1 MDWGLVLALAGAAMG
16 ALPAARSQEHLIN
29 APEPSQ
35 PIKEHALPDRLPA
48 KPSQPPAFSV
58 PVEALG
64 FAAPGPLYLGQQN
77 SLVSLDFLD
86 EDHLLFTFRVP
97 GLMRRE
103 EGASDARRIRA
114 VVLELPSGTV
124 GAEALWT
131 VHDRARYLWMLKDGR
146 FLLRDRENLES
157 GDKTLQ
163 LKPFLHFPG
172 ALLWLEIDPAQQ
184 YMVTGTR
191 EPASADGAP
200 SDLPTRSSAPDLA
213 LRILRRDS
221 GQVLLT
227 SRVRSALHLPI
238 NSDGYLES
246 LRGTENEW
254 LLNLNYFSGGSRIL
268 ARIDSACS
276 PLFDFVGPREI
287 LATYCS
293 PAGAGEMALIRDDGR
308 RLWQVQ
314 TSEMAVWPL
323 VVKAPDGSRMAREAL
338 AVTHAVTASS
348 PLGQEDI
355 KGQLVEVLDT
365 ADGKVELETEA
376 SPVFDA
382 GGNVAI
388 SPSGRRVAVLNGGA
402 IQIFELPAPPPLPQ
416 PVARPV
422 LH

>member
-1 MDWGLVLALAGAAMG
+1 M
-16 ALPAARSQEHLIN
+16 
-29 APEPSQ
+29 
-35 PIKEHALPDRLPA
+35 
-48 KPSQPPAFSV
+48 
-58 PVEALG
+58 
-64 FAAPGPLYLGQQN
+64 
-77 SLVSLDFLD
+77 
-86 EDHLLFTFRVP
+86 
-97 GLMRRE
+97 
-103 EGASDARRIRA
+103 
-114 VVLELPSGTV
+114 
-124 GAEALWT
+124 
-131 VHDRARYLWMLKDGR
+131 
-146 FLLRDRENLES
+146 
-157 GDKTLQ
+157 
-163 LKPFLHFPG
+163 
-172 ALLWLEIDPAQQ
+172 
-184 YMVTGTR
+184 
-191 EPASADGAP
+191 
-200 SDLPTRSSAPDLA
+200 
-213 LRILRRDS
+213 
-221 GQVLLT
+221 LLT

-293 PAGAGEMALIRDDGR
+293 PAGAGEMALITDNGR

-388 SPSGRRVAVLNGGA
+388 SPSGQRVAVLNGGA